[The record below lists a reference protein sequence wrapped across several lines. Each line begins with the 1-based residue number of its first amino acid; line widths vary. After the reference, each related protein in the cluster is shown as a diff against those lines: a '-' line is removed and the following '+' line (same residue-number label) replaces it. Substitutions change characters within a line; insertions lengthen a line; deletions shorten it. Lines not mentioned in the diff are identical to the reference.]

1 MLAERSPRAQ
11 PIVYLIPRNIR
22 FLRYSPYFGHSDFVF
37 WSYANPHYGKP
48 YTQTL
53 KPRVGI
59 NQHTLQRIGTCSV
72 ALFPRRCCE
81 TGCAGDIPARVGCSG
96 LSLRPPGEFVGC
108 DRSGPNLRRVLVRTI
123 WESCR
128 GQSHGPSRVAVFCGV
143 RLGDDL
149 LSPQTLTLMK
159 LAQKQ
164 FEDPPPAPNLRR
176 QRAHPGVS
184 LAKQ

>member
-1 MLAERSPRAQ
+1 MLPTSG
-11 PIVYLIPRNIR
+11 IV
-22 FLRYSPYFGHSDFVF
+22 
-37 WSYANPHYGKP
+37 
-48 YTQTL
+48 TL
-53 KPRVGI
+53 
-59 NQHTLQRIGTCSV
+59 S
-72 ALFPRRCCE
+72 
-81 TGCAGDIPARVGCSG
+81 SG
-96 LSLRPPGEFVGC
+96 LARTRIMASLIRKRSNLEWVSISIPCSALALALSLFFRDAAAKRVVPAIFLLALVAVAYLFGRLGEFVGC

-164 FEDPPPAPNLRR
+164 FEDRPPAPNLRR